1 MPYARGLGFAVPTAG
16 VLDAIARHQE
26 RSGPAARLRLGV
38 GGVAT
43 VIEPALAQRHKLADA
58 RGVLLLEVHPES
70 PGARANL
77 HALDVVVAI
86 DGAPVSSMEFLK
98 QTLDGL
104 PAGHSLEVAFLRGG
118 VLRKTHLLLG
128 EAA

>member
-1 MPYARGLGFAVPTAG
+1 M
-16 VLDAIARHQE
+16 
-26 RSGPAARLRLGV
+26 
-38 GGVAT
+38 
-43 VIEPALAQRHKLADA
+43 
-58 RGVLLLEVHPES
+58 EVHPDS

-86 DGAPVSSMEFLK
+86 DGAPVAGLEGLK
-98 QTLDGL
+98 QAVEAL